1 MATSPD
7 EALLVLR
14 AQFGDREALEALL
27 RAVRPSLLRYVA
39 SVIGAEDAEDLIQ
52 DVLFLIYRKL
62 GGLQNADVFKPWAF
76 RIASRAAFRHLK
88 RRKRLPALVGDET
101 LEELPADMSL
111 PQVDE
116 SALSTM
122 LATLSPASHAVLVLH
137 FREEMTLAEVAAV
150 LEIPIGTVRSR
161 LAYGL
166 TTLRK
171 QLTERRSE
179 HVATTRAPG

>member
-27 RAVRPSLLRYVA
+27 RVIRPSLARYVA
-39 SVIGAEDAEDLIQ
+39 GIVGADDAEDLIQ

-62 GGLQNADVFKPWAF
+62 GGLQNADVFRPWAF
-76 RIASRAAFRHLK
+76 RIASRVAFKHLK
-88 RRKRLPALVGDET
+88 KRKRLPALVGDEL
-101 LEELPADMSL
+101 LEELPTDASM
-111 PQVDE
+111 PQVDA
-116 SALSTM
+116 SALSTL
-122 LATLSPASHAVLVLH
+122 LATLSPASRAVLTLH
-137 FREEMTLAEVAAV
+137 FKEEMTLADVAAV

-166 TTLRK
+166 ASLRQ
-171 QLTERRSE
+171 QLSREE
-179 HVATTRAPG
+179 K

>member
-1 MATSPD
+1 
-7 EALLVLR
+7 VLR

-27 RAVRPSLLRYVA
+27 RAIRPSLLRYVR
-39 SVIGAEDAEDLIQ
+39 SIVGAEDAEDLLQ

-62 GGLQNADVFKPWAF
+62 SGLQNAGVFRPWAF
-76 RIASRAAFRHLK
+76 RIASREAFRHLK
-88 RRKRLPALVGDET
+88 RRKRLPVLVGEEL
-101 LEELPADMSL
+101 LEETPADMSL

-116 SALSTM
+116 STLSAM
-122 LATLSPASHAVLVLH
+122 LAGVSAASRAVLVLH
-137 FREEMTLAEVAAV
+137 YKEEMTLAEVAAV

-171 QLTERRSE
+171 QLFERRTDD
-179 HVATTRAPG
+179 VPTTRTHG

>member
-27 RAVRPSLLRYVA
+27 RAVRPSLLRYV
-39 SVIGAEDAEDLIQ
+39 SGIIGAGDAEDLIQ
-52 DVLFLIYRKL
+52 DVLLLIYRKL
-62 GGLQNADVFKPWAF
+62 GGLQHADVFKPWAF

-88 RRKRLPALVGDET
+88 KRKRLPALVGDEM
-101 LEELPADMSL
+101 LEELPADMSW

-116 SALSTM
+116 PALSTL
-122 LATLSPASHAVLVLH
+122 LATLSPASHAVLHLH
-137 FREEMTLAEVAAV
+137 FIEELTLGEVAAV

-166 TTLRK
+166 ATLRK
-171 QLTERRSE
+171 QLSERRNDD
-179 HVATTRAPG
+179 VPTTRAHR